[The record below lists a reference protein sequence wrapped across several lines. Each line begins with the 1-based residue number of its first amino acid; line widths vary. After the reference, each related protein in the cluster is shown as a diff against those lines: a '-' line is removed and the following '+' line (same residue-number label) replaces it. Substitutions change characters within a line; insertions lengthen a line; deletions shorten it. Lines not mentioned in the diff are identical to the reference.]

1 MMYSFFCSAVE
12 RKPSTMSLRGKA
24 CIIGTGET
32 PHRRNWPGR
41 TERGLCAEA
50 AAMAITDAG
59 LRKEDVDGIITYGG
73 AAYPGP
79 IAEYAGIRPI
89 HYAAGVSMMGSS
101 AGAALATASAVVN
114 AGIARYI
121 LCVFGGGR
129 DTEWLRGGAV
139 TGPNTRSEFEAPYGL
154 AVAANTMYGL
164 LYTRHMYEYGTKPE
178 QLAKLAVNQR
188 FNALKN
194 PRSAFAE
201 AGAITVED
209 VLNSR
214 YVNYPL
220 HLLECVMP
228 VAGAIAYIVSSAE
241 DAKTAPNPP
250 VYVLGV
256 GVSMGYASSW
266 TNPQMTTLP
275 VAISGRSA
283 YQMAGYGP
291 KDIQFANVYD

>member
-1 MMYSFFCSAVE
+1 
-12 RKPSTMSLRGKA
+12 MSLRGKA
-24 CIIGTGET
+24 CIIGVGET
-32 PHRRNWPGR
+32 AHRRNWPGR

-50 AAMAITDAG
+50 AALAIADAG
-59 LRKEDVDGIITYGG
+59 LRREDIDGIVTYGG
-73 AAYPGP
+73 LAFPGP
-79 IAEYAGIRPI
+79 IAEYIGIRPI
-89 HYAAGVSMMGSS
+89 HYAAGVSMMGAS
-101 AGAALATASAVVN
+101 AGAALVTASAVVQ

-129 DTEWLRGGAV
+129 DVDWL
-139 TGPNTRSEFEAPYGL
+139 GPPPPAGPSTRSEFDEPYGL

-164 LYTRHMYEYGTKPE
+164 LYTRHMYEFGTKPE
-178 QLAKLAVNQR
+178 QLARLAVNQR
-188 FNALKN
+188 FNTLKN

-201 AGAITVED
+201 AGPITVQD

-228 VAGAIAYIVSSAE
+228 VAGAVAYIVASPE
-241 DAKTAPNPP
+241 DAKASPNPR

-256 GVSMGYASSW
+256 GVHMGYASSW

-275 VAISGRSA
+275 VAISARSA
-283 YQMAGYGP
+283 FQMAGYSAR
-291 KDIQFANVYD
+291 DIQFAEVYD